1 MTDERIQF
9 GQEREAATARQAV
22 DNALVELEDRHPNA
36 EIVRVRADRND
47 DGSYQVNAT
56 GVIER

>member
-36 EIVRVRADRND
+36 KVVRVRADRND